1 MTTSASVTGRFYRF
15 VVPNMF
21 AMLAISAYFLAD
33 TYFISAAVG
42 PDGLTALNLVLPV
55 YSLIMGLALMVA
67 VGGATRFR
75 ILISTGNKDGA
86 SYFGNA
92 IFYTFLLSIPF
103 LIVGLFFS
111 EEMVVLL
118 GADENIVALASE
130 YSSIFM
136 LFAPFFMWNHVCNCF
151 SRNDGAPNTAMVAT
165 IVSSLFNIVFD
176 YILMYPL
183 GMGMAGAAWATAL
196 SPIVAILINLTH
208 LLSKKS
214 SISLRQTSL
223 SFRQCLSACQLGV
236 AALIGELALGIT
248 TLVFNFIILGLSG
261 NIGVAAYGVIANI
274 AYTAN
279 AIYNGLSQGAQPLFS
294 QYFGEESWPKLSQS
308 LRLTITT
315 GFIIAVVMVALTNF
329 FADPIVAIFNSHH
342 DEQMQV
348 LAVHGIRLYFTGYL
362 VACVNIAATS
372 YLAATTAAS
381 WATATSFMRG
391 AGATIPCAFMLAA
404 LWGMTGVWL
413 TFAAAEAVTLLLVLV
428 ALHRANK
435 QYRAMMGA

>member
-1 MTTSASVTGRFYRF
+1 MTQSHSFIKRYYKF
-15 VVPNMF
+15 VLPNIF
-21 AMLAISAYFLAD
+21 AMLSISAYFLAD

-55 YSLIMGLALMVA
+55 YSLIMGLGLMIG

-75 ILISTGNKDGA
+75 ILLSNGSSECG

-92 IFYTFLLSIPF
+92 IFYTFLLSLPF
-103 LIVGLFFS
+103 LVVGCFYPD
-111 EEMVVLL
+111 EMVVLL
-118 GADENIVALASE
+118 GADASILGPASD

-136 LFAPFFMWNHVCNCF
+136 LFTPFFMWNHVCNCF
-151 SRNDGAPNTAMVAT
+151 TRNDGAPNVAMVAT

-208 LLSKKS
+208 ILSKKS
-214 SISLRQTSL
+214 SISLRHTSL
-223 SFRQCLSACQLGV
+223 SIVKCLHACQLGV

-248 TLVFNFIILGLSG
+248 TLVFNFLILNLAG

-274 AYTAN
+274 AYVAN

-294 QYFGEESWPKLSQS
+294 QYYGERSWPKLSHS
-308 LRLTITT
+308 LRLTFIN
-315 GFIIAVVMVALTNF
+315 GFAIALIMVAITF
-329 FADPIVAIFNSHH
+329 FWADPIVAIFNSHNNAP
-342 DEQMQV
+342 MQD
-348 LAVHGIRLYFTGYL
+348 LATHGIRLYFTGYL
-362 VACVNIAATS
+362 LASINIAATS
-372 YLAATTAAS
+372 YLAATTAAR

-391 AGATIPCAFMLAA
+391 AGATIPCALLLSYLF
-404 LWGMTGVWL
+404 GMTGVWL
-413 TFAAAEAVTLLLVLV
+413 TFATAEAVTLILVAI
-428 ALHRANK
+428 ALHRANGR
-435 QYRAMMGA
+435 YRAMMCG